1 MKLLMV
7 TAIRECYKKADA
19 IFDRNG
25 IKKYS
30 LTNIYGVG
38 DNETPDYIDNWFGN
52 APMKD
57 EFFDSV
63 MMFCFTDD
71 EIARKTLADLKAY
84 NETEKPRFPLRGL
97 ILPVEESI

>member
-1 MKLLMV
+1 MKLLIV
-7 TAIRECYKKADA
+7 TAIRECYKTADD

-30 LTNIYGVG
+30 LTNISGVG
-38 DNETPDYIDNWFGN
+38 NNEIPDLIGNWFGHIST
-52 APMKD
+52 KD

-63 MMFCFTDD
+63 MMFCFTDKD
-71 EIARKTLADLKAY
+71 TARKTLADLKAY
-84 NETEKPRFPLRGL
+84 NETEQPQFPLRAL

>member
-1 MKLLMV
+1 MKLLIV
-7 TAIRECYKKADA
+7 TAIRECYKAADA

-30 LTNIYGVG
+30 LANMYGVG
-38 DNETPDYIDNWFGN
+38 NNEAPDYVTNWFGS

-57 EFFDSV
+57 DFFDSI

-71 EIARKTLADLKAY
+71 DTARSTLLELKAH
-84 NETEKPRFPLRGL
+84 NETERPRFPLRAL
-97 ILPVEESI
+97 ILPIEESI